1 MADDQHPESA
11 IRDSRRRWARRRG
24 GLANQFRLLLKG
36 ASAIKIIALCLV
48 ILAFI
53 LIVGLV
59 DALLIDALLVDA
71 PSDGSATESEALF
84 ELGVYGIAAIVGTVA
99 GAILVLAIALL
110 WMWYRD

>member
-11 IRDSRRRWARRRG
+11 VRDSRRRWGKKRG
-24 GLANQFRLLLKG
+24 GIANRIGRLLKG
-36 ASAIKIIALCLV
+36 FSAIKIIAVCLV

-59 DALLIDALLVDA
+59 DALLIDALLVDT
-71 PSDGSATESEALF
+71 PSDGSPTDSEALF
-84 ELGVYGIAAIVGTVA
+84 ELGIYGIAAIVGTIT
-99 GAILVLAIALL
+99 GALLLGAIALL